1 MAEKE
6 NVPWLLSCPHEA
18 CNLRCGEGRKGGEEV
33 DVVLK
38 YESTPRA
45 TRQRDTRCLLV
56 RVKAAALAV
65 LAVSVLGF
73 VLWLIAFAPAVSVA
87 APVGIL
93 AIVVFAATARATQ
106 QRPASSVQWEA
117 SAPPA
122 ATRSTARRT
131 SAEMLEVA

>member
-65 LAVSVLGF
+65 LDVSVLHEKGHT
-73 VLWLIAFAPAVSVA
+73 LRESN
-87 APVGIL
+87 GGEL
-93 AIVVFAATARATQ
+93 ALCCCASFWPRA
-106 QRPASSVQWEA
+106 
-117 SAPPA
+117 
-122 ATRSTARRT
+122 
-131 SAEMLEVA
+131 